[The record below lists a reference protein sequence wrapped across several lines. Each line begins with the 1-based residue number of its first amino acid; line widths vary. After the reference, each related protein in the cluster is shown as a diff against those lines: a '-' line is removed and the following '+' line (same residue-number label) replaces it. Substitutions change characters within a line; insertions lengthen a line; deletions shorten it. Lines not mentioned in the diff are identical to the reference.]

1 MPAAFCYDRRDS
13 YFDGQDCA
21 ADNRY
26 AVMRYA
32 GTPSFSDMFESF
44 SRIMR
49 PTFRDRTRRWGGWG
63 MAKPKNS
70 KPRRKDHRYQ

>member
-1 MPAAFCYDRRDS
+1 MPAAFCYDRRES

-32 GTPSFSDMFESF
+32 GRADISDLFQSF

-49 PTFRDRTRRWGGWG
+49 PKFSERTRRWGLFG

-70 KPRRKDHRYQ
+70 KPRRKDHRA